1 LEVPSGPITR
11 AKAKKFKE
19 ALNGLVQNTWSK
31 MDLKEL
37 QTPSDAN
44 LLITWSRNPH
54 VKTPIPGK
62 PSKSGLIVV

>member
-44 LLITWSRNPH
+44 LLITWSRNPP
-54 VKTPIPGK
+54 VTTPIPGK